1 MWEGGV
7 FSSSSAVVPGGE
19 LAVQNPGII
28 SMRNLD
34 RHQKIKEIKRSKDIK
49 CNKTSKVNPPQK
61 RSFSQSS
68 VASRGGMTLV
78 LRNGF
83 RCFFK
88 PYQFYPLGPSYS
100 KLPGGT
106 LPGANKQL
114 AGRSPVS
121 RKRPNSIKR

>member
-1 MWEGGV
+1 M
-7 FSSSSAVVPGGE
+7 VPGGE

-83 RCFFK
+83 RCFFQAISVLPIGSIILK
-88 PYQFYPLGPSYS
+88 AAWRNSPGS
-100 KLPGGT
+100 KQT
-106 LPGANKQL
+106 
-114 AGRSPVS
+114 VS
-121 RKRPNSIKR
+121 RSIAGQ